1 MNQSVYIIRI
11 TDLTADEA
19 GQIID
24 INVGNNRKTDHLNIM
39 MAVLKWWLR
48 AMAIT
53 VGDQFYEWALDD
65 SFYLFSGNRNN

>member
-39 MAVLKWWLR
+39 MAVLK
-48 AMAIT
+48 
-53 VGDQFYEWALDD
+53 
-65 SFYLFSGNRNN
+65 